1 MEPAPRSKL
10 NIYWRL
16 MRADRPIGTW
26 LLLWPTMMALW
37 VAAGGIP
44 SLKNLVIFVCGTFLM
59 RSAGCIINDYFD
71 RHWDGEVERTT
82 GRPLATGEVSPKEAL
97 VLFAALVTL
106 AFLLVLQTNQPT
118 ILLSFG
124 ALAVACCYPL
134 MKRITQLPQL
144 VLGVAFSFGIPMAFT
159 AEAEQLPALAWV
171 LFCANLL
178 WTTAYD
184 TYYAM
189 VDRDDDLKVGIKS
202 TAILLGSYDRFAIA
216 ALQISTLLLLLA
228 FAELAQLHWPFYVGL
243 LLSAALFARQ
253 YQMTEDR
260 KPEKCFQAFL
270 NNHWAGACWFATL
283 AIDLALF

>member
-1 MEPAPRSKL
+1 MEPARTSKL
-10 NIYWRL
+10 NMFWRL

-26 LLLWPTMMALW
+26 LLLWPTMIALW

-44 SLKNLVIFVCGTFLM
+44 SVKNLLIFSLGTFLM

-71 RHWDGEVERTT
+71 RHWDGAVERTAT
-82 GRPLATGEVSPKEAL
+82 RPLATGEASTKQAL
-97 VLFAALVTL
+97 SLFAVLVSA
-106 AFLLVLQTNQPT
+106 AFALVLQTNQPT
-118 ILLSFG
+118 ILLSIG

-159 AEAEQLPALAWV
+159 AEAQHLPAMAWV
-171 LFCANLL
+171 LFAANLL

-202 TAILLGSYDRFAIA
+202 TAILLGDYDRMAIA
-216 ALQISTLLLLLA
+216 ILQTLTLLLLLL
-228 FAELAQLHWPFYVGL
+228 FAQLAQLHWPFYLAL
-243 LLSAALFARQ
+243 LVSALLFTRQ
-253 YQMTEDR
+253 FLITSSR
-260 KPEKCFQAFL
+260 KPEPCFQAFL
-270 NNHWAGACWFATL
+270 NNHWVGACWFLGL
-283 AIDLALF
+283 AMDLALF

>member
-1 MEPAPRSKL
+1 
-10 NIYWRL
+10 

-44 SLKNLVIFVCGTFLM
+44 SVKNLLIFVCGTFLM

-71 RHWDGEVERTT
+71 RHWDGAVQRTAT
-82 GRPLATGEVSPKEAL
+82 RPLATGEASTKEAL
-97 VLFAALVTL
+97 GLFAALLML

-144 VLGVAFSFGIPMAFT
+144 VLGIAFSFGIPMAFT
-159 AEAEQLPALAWV
+159 AEAQHLPAFAWI
-171 LFCANLL
+171 LFTANLL

-189 VDRDDDLKVGIKS
+189 VDREDDLKVGIKS
-202 TAILLGSYDRFAIA
+202 TAILLGRYDRIAIA
-216 ALQISTLLLLLA
+216 ALQATTLLLLVA
-228 FAELAQLHWPFYVGL
+228 FAQLAELHWPFHVGL
-243 LLSAALFARQ
+243 LLSAMLFARQ
-253 YQMTEDR
+253 YQITENR

-270 NNHWAGACWFATL
+270 NNHWAGACWFAAL

>member
-1 MEPAPRSKL
+1 MDPAPRSKL

-37 VAAGGIP
+37 VAAGGFP
-44 SLKNLVIFVCGTFLM
+44 SVKNLLIFGCGTFLM
-59 RSAGCIINDYFD
+59 RSAGCVINDYFD
-71 RHWDGEVERTT
+71 RHWDGAVERTT
-82 GRPLATGEVSPKEAL
+82 ARPLATGEASPEEAL
-97 VLFAALVTL
+97 GLFAALVTL

-118 ILLSFG
+118 IMLSFG

-159 AEAEQLPALAWV
+159 AEAQNLPTLAWV
-171 LFCANLL
+171 LFCANVL

-189 VDRDDDLKVGIKS
+189 VDRKDDLKVGIKS
-202 TAILLGSYDRFAIA
+202 TAVLLGRYDRFAIA
-216 ALQISTLLLLLA
+216 VLQASTLLLLVV
-228 FAELAQLHWPFYVGL
+228 FAQLAQLHWPFYLGL
-243 LLSAALFARQ
+243 LLSIVLFARQ
-253 YQMTEDR
+253 YQITEDR

-270 NNHWAGACWFATL
+270 NNHWIGACWFAGL

>member
-1 MEPAPRSKL
+1 M
-10 NIYWRL
+10 
-16 MRADRPIGTW
+16 
-26 LLLWPTMMALW
+26 
-37 VAAGGIP
+37 
-44 SLKNLVIFVCGTFLM
+44 
-59 RSAGCIINDYFD
+59 
-71 RHWDGEVERTT
+71 
-82 GRPLATGEVSPKEAL
+82 
-97 VLFAALVTL
+97 L

-159 AEAEQLPALAWV
+159 AEAERLPALAWV
-171 LFCANLL
+171 LFFANLL

-202 TAILLGSYDRFAIA
+202 TAILLGRHDRVAIA
-216 ALQISTLLLLLA
+216 TLQACTLMLLLV
-228 FAELAQLHWPFYVGL
+228 FAQLAQLHWPFHIGL
-243 LLSAALFARQ
+243 LLSAVLFARQ
-253 YQMTEDR
+253 FKMTEDR

-270 NNHWAGACWFATL
+270 NNHWAGACWFIAL